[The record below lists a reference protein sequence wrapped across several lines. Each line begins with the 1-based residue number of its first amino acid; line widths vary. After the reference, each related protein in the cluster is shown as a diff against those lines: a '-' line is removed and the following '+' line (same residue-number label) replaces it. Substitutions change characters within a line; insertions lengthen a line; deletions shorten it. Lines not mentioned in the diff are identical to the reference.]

1 MKHLSE
7 EEQEEIKMYEMRK
20 SVPSLITT
28 LKDLTAN
35 PNHQTDE
42 EKVISKLALDV
53 LTQLGTEYTDEELV
67 ASWETAQEILSRLP
81 RWGNYW

>member
-1 MKHLSE
+1 MSHLSE
-7 EEQEEIKMYEMRK
+7 EQQEEIKHYEMRK

-28 LKDLTAN
+28 LKELTLKTN
-35 PNHQTDE
+35 QQTKE
-42 EKVISKLALDV
+42 EKVISKLALEV

-67 ASWETAQEILSRLP
+67 ASWETAEEILSRLP